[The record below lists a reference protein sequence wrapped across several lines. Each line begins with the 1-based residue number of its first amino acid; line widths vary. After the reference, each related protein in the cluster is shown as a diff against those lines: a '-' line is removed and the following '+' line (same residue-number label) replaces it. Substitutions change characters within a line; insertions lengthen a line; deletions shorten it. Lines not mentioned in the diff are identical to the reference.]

1 MFAFSS
7 SSTPTRPPVPEALRQ
22 KIAPVVM
29 ASSRV
34 LPVTEGLVPLIP
46 SGDLRR
52 GSTIV
57 VAGHAGTGAT
67 SLAISLLAGAS
78 EAGHWCAAVGLADPG
93 VAAMAELG
101 LDLRRAVFIP
111 RPRAG
116 WAEATADLLDG
127 AELVVLRPPARPN
140 AAAARRLVARARDR
154 RAVLVVVVEE
164 AQRWPV
170 VPEMTL
176 TVASATWQGI
186 GLGHGRLQAR
196 RAEVVVSGRHGAVE
210 RRTTIWLPSATGVV
224 APAGTVR

>member
-7 SSTPTRPPVPEALRQ
+7 SSTPARPPVPEALRQ

-116 WAEATADLLDG
+116 C

-224 APAGTVR
+224 APAATVR

>member
-7 SSTPTRPPVPEALRQ
+7 SSTPARPPVPEALRQ

-140 AAAARRLVARARDR
+140 AAAARRLVARG
-154 RAVLVVVVEE
+154 
-164 AQRWPV
+164 WPV

-224 APAGTVR
+224 APAATVR